1 MDQSSE
7 FVEDAGLYFEGLGLS
22 RTAGRIMGWL
32 LVVEPDGDAPQFCE
46 ALGVAKSS
54 VSVALRRLEQAGLV
68 QRFRVSGM
76 RRDRFRLTED
86 VFGRAFRAQMA
97 LLDEF
102 VALADRGLSIIGDDL
117 TRRSRLE
124 NMREMYAFMSARFPQ
139 LLDEWEASR

>member
-1 MDQSSE
+1 MDPLSE

-68 QRFRVSGM
+68 QKFRVSGM
-76 RRDRFRLTED
+76 RRDRFRLAED
-86 VFGRAFRAQMA
+86 VFGRAFRTQMA
-97 LLDEF
+97 ALNEF
-102 VALADRGLSIIGDDL
+102 VALADRGLSIIGDDPA
-117 TRRSRLE
+117 RRSRLE